1 MDGWREEVTGE
12 AESPHFTPERGLGR
26 PQEEVCAVQSRRRT
40 ISFIVTWRS
49 KLTEK
54 FCVWL
59 PAASSL
65 LWTFGAHPMPLAF
78 DTV

>member
-1 MDGWREEVTGE
+1 MALERHRRTAVPTSE
-12 AESPHFTPERGLGR
+12 AEERM
-26 PQEEVCAVQSRRRT
+26 
-40 ISFIVTWRS
+40 ISFIGTRRS

-65 LWTFGAHPMPLAF
+65 LWTFRADAMPLAF